1 MQSILFIV
9 PYPPEGASNR
19 FRVLQFL
26 PALAERG
33 IRARVRPFYS
43 RELWSILYKEG
54 HLPRKFVLGAAC
66 AANRLLDLW
75 RALFYDMVFI
85 HRESFPLGPAWFER
99 ALRLLG
105 KRYVYD
111 FDDAVFL
118 PNAAQPNRLF
128 ARLKCPGKTATAVRL
143 SSLTIAGNEYL
154 ASYASSTGARRVE
167 ILPTVVDTNVFCPPE
182 KTGTGSP
189 LVVGWIGSST
199 TIEFLAP
206 FLELWPEIRRRVP
219 GAVLR
224 IVGGR
229 LPEPLPDGVECVA
242 WRLEDEIAQV
252 RGFDIGIMPMPDNP
266 WTRGKCAF
274 KAIEYMAAAVPA
286 VCSPVGMN
294 NELIDHGRNG
304 YLPRDNGQWVEIIV
318 KLAGDASLRR
328 LVGRAG
334 RDEIE
339 RAYSLKAA
347 GPRFVRILGEA
358 FREKTI

>member
-1 MQSILFIV
+1 MKSILFIV

-26 PALAERG
+26 PALHERG
-33 IRARVRPFYS
+33 VRTRVRPFYS
-43 RELWSILYKEG
+43 RALWSVLYQRG
-54 HLPRKFVLGAAC
+54 YLPRKFVLGAVC

-85 HRESFPLGPAWFER
+85 HRESFPVGPAWFER

-118 PNAAQPNRLF
+118 PNAARQNRLF
-128 ARLKCPGKTATAVRL
+128 ARLKCPGKTAAVVRL
-143 SSLTIAGNEYL
+143 SSLTIAGNDYL
-154 ASYASSTGARRVE
+154 ARYAGSCGARRVE
-167 ILPTVVDTNVFCPPE
+167 TLPTVVDTGLFRPAQ
-182 KTGTGSP
+182 KRIASGP
-189 LVVGWIGSST
+189 LVVGWIGSPT

-206 FLELWPEIRRRVP
+206 FLEIWPRIRRQVP
-219 GAVLR
+219 AAVLR

-229 LPEPLPDGVECVA
+229 LSRPWPEGVQCVA
-242 WRLEDEIAQV
+242 WRLEDEVAQLQK
-252 RGFDIGIMPMPDNP
+252 FDIGIMPMPESP

-294 NELIDHGRNG
+294 SELIDHGQSG
-304 YLPRDNGQWVEIIV
+304 YLPRDNDQWVEIIV
-318 KLAGDASLRR
+318 ALAGDLSLRR
-328 LVGRAG
+328 KIGAAG
-334 RDEIE
+334 RDRIE

-347 GPRFVRILGEA
+347 GPRFVRMLGEA
-358 FREKTI
+358 FSD